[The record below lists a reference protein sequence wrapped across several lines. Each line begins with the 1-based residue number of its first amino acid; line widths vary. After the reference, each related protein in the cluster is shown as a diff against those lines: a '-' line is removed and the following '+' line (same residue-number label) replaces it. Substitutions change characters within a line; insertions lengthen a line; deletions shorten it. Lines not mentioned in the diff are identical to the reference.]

1 MSHGLLQSFSPV
13 LSSPGFHGCPDIGRD
28 GGLYPR
34 RSRSGGG
41 NYLFYPY
48 GVRRGNSFRFL
59 RPALS
64 RGSAER
70 TRFLLSVEKG
80 IVVS

>member
-28 GGLYPR
+28 GGFYPR

-48 GVRRGNSFRFL
+48 GV
-59 RPALS
+59 
-64 RGSAER
+64 
-70 TRFLLSVEKG
+70 
-80 IVVS
+80 

>member
-13 LSSPGFHGCPDIGRD
+13 LSSPGFHGCPGIGRMANFIRA
-28 GGLYPR
+28 GAGRAEGIIFFILMEEK
-34 RSRSGGG
+34 
-41 NYLFYPY
+41 
-48 GVRRGNSFRFL
+48 GNSFRFL
-59 RPALS
+59 RPAFS
-64 RGSAER
+64 RVSAER